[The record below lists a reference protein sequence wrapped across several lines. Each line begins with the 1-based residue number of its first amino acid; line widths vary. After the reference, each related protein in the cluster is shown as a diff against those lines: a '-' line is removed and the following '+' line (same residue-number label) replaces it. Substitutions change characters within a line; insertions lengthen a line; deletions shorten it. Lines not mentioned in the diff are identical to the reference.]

1 MKRLY
6 IECDS
11 GISGDMFVAALLDL
25 GGDFQK
31 LEQALKSLPLTGY
44 RVEAK
49 EVQKNAIRAM
59 DFSVLLD
66 EAYENH
72 DHDMS
77 YLFPEQETHS
87 GHPAQEHAHGHTHAA
102 SEQGEHV
109 HVHRGFLEVKQIIE
123 AGSLTKRAKE
133 LSLKVFE
140 VLAEAEAKAHGV
152 SVEEVHFHEVGAVD
166 SIVDIVSAAV
176 LMDQLAI
183 GEVVIPSLTEGCGTV
198 RCAHGFL
205 PIPVPAVLHILEQ
218 YQIPFTI
225 TQRKAEL
232 ITPTGAAITAAFCT
246 GHALPEKMKI
256 TKVGVGAG
264 KRAYDPPSLLRA
276 MFFEQEKDYDKD
288 RIVKLE
294 TNLDDC
300 TGEALGYVMERLFE
314 AGARDVHYIPVYM
327 KKNRPG
333 YQLNVICEKSAVEA
347 LERIIFEETTTI
359 GIRRV
364 EMSRTILSRRMD
376 TVRTSLGEV
385 AVKEVMVEGKKRK
398 YPEYESIRV
407 ICEKEHRSYQEVY
420 DMVRKELS

>member
-25 GGDFQK
+25 GGDFQR
-31 LEQALKSLPLTGY
+31 LEQVLESLPLTGY

-49 EVQKNAIRAM
+49 EVQKSAIRAM

-66 EAYENH
+66 ESYENH
-72 DHDMS
+72 DHDIS
-77 YLFPEQETHS
+77 YLFPGQEECNETPVHERTHD
-87 GHPAQEHAHGHTHAA
+87 HTHAV
-102 SEQGEHV
+102 SEYGEHI
-109 HVHRGFLEVKQIIE
+109 HVHRGFLDVKQIIE
-123 AGSLTKRAKE
+123 AGSLTDRAKE

-140 VLAEAEAKAHGV
+140 VLARAEAKAHGV

-176 LMDQLAI
+176 LMDQRAI

-198 RCAHGFL
+198 RCAHGLL

-218 YQIPFTI
+218 YQIPVTI

-246 GHALPEKMKI
+246 GHTLPEKMKI

-264 KRAYDPPSLLRA
+264 KRAYNPPSLLRA
-276 MFFEQEKDYDKD
+276 MLYEPEKEEEED

-333 YQLNVICEKSAVEA
+333 YQLNVICETSTVET

-364 EMSRTILSRRMD
+364 EMSRTILSRHMD
-376 TVRTSLGEV
+376 TVMTSLGEV
-385 AVKEVMVEGKKRK
+385 AVKEVRVGGKRRR
-398 YPEYESIRV
+398 YPEYESIRA
-407 ICEKEHRSYQEVY
+407 ICEKEGCSYQEVY
-420 DMVRKELS
+420 DIVRRELF